1 MELFI
6 FIVKAIADGI
16 LMAVQIAL
24 IVRAVMSWFPFGD
37 NVISDIAYA
46 VTEPLIIPVRRV
58 LDRFEAVRNFPID
71 IAFFVTFMIVSILS
85 TLLFP

>member
-58 LDRFEAVRNFPID
+58 LERFEAVRNFPID